1 MKRIIGVLSAFL
13 LLLAV
18 TSPLLAQGEEM
29 TRLGGGDGTVNII
42 GAGIILG
49 EPSGL
54 TAKVWLEQGLALD
67 AAVAWSF
74 LGESSLYIHSNALYH
89 FRVLDTSGGNFL
101 TPYVGGGVAFRFQD
115 DLNIGLRIPVG
126 ISWLL
131 DAAPV
136 EIFAEIAPGVG
147 IVPET
152 DFELGA
158 GLGARYYFP
167 I

>member
-1 MKRIIGVLSAFL
+1 MKRIIGIFL
-13 LLLAV
+13 LFLLFAAA
-18 TSPLLAQGEEM
+18 SPLAAQEGDT
-29 TRLGGGDGTVNII
+29 TRLGGGDNTVNII
-42 GAGIILG
+42 GAGLILG
-49 EPSGL
+49 EPTGL
-54 TAKVWLEQGLALD
+54 TAKVWLEKGLALD

-74 LGESSLYIHSNALYH
+74 LDESALYIHSNALYH
-89 FRVLDTSGGNFL
+89 FRVLDTTGGNFL
-101 TPYVGGGVAFRFQD
+101 TPYVGGGAAFRFQD

-147 IVPET
+147 IIPET
-152 DFELGA
+152 DLELGA
-158 GLGARYYFP
+158 GIGARYYFP